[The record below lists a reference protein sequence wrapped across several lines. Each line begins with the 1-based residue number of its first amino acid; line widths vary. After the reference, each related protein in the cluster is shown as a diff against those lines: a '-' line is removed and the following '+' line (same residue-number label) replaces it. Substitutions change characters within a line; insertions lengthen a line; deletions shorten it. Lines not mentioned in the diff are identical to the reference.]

1 MEEDLHRSLDSVM
14 EVAAM
19 QFLQLRPFSRM
30 VAEEVALLRLLE
42 EIAGGTLTIATRDVL
57 KEVCSM
63 KKHAM
68 RGVTTMKTKLKDMTL
83 HRLVPKK
90 QMAKEETIGTEGGI
104 MWDAIQGL
112 AVEIGVCHSSKLLT
126 TL

>member
-1 MEEDLHRSLDSVM
+1 
-14 EVAAM
+14 
-19 QFLQLRPFSRM
+19 
-30 VAEEVALLRLLE
+30 
-42 EIAGGTLTIATRDVL
+42 
-57 KEVCSM
+57 M
-63 KKHAM
+63 K
-68 RGVTTMKTKLKDMTL
+68 MKTKLKDMTL